1 MTRRVILFLLL
12 VTTLALI
19 SWSNLSISEEDFKIS
34 GINLVAPPKPIGQT
48 EFIPLASTNANWLS

>member
-34 GINLVAPPKPIGQT
+34 GINLEATPKQIGKT
-48 EFIPLASTNANWLS
+48 ELIQLESTYDN